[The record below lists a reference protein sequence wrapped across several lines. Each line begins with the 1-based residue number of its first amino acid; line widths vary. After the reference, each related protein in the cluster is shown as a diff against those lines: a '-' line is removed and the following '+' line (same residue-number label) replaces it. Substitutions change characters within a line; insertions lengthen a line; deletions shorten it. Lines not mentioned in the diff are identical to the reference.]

1 MNPNYAG
8 RSKLPENLKSLFR
21 TCAMMMPD
29 YNMIAEIYLFSV
41 GFHNARDL
49 SRKMVSSLLL
59 CSQQLSVQEHYDFGM
74 RTLKTILVAAGEIK
88 RKGGEKEEEVVM
100 KAIVEINLP
109 KFNSNDIPLFDNIIS
124 DLFQMETRVERKEEL
139 EQMVGKAAE
148 SLGLVDEGNI
158 TEKCIQLFNTLSV
171 RHGIM
176 LIGSAFTGLIQISSV
191 NLSYFC
197 LFI

>member
-41 GFHNARDL
+41 GFHYARDL
-49 SRKMVSSLLL
+49 SRKMVSSLHL

-74 RTLKTILVAAGEIK
+74 RALKTILVAAGEIK
-88 RKGGEKEEEVVM
+88 RKEGDNEEAIIM

-109 KFNSNDIPLFDNIIS
+109 KFNSEDVPLFNNIIS
-124 DLFQMETRVERKEEL
+124 DLFQMEASLERKEEL
-139 EQMVGKAAE
+139 ETKLGNAAE
-148 SLGLVDEGNI
+148 SLNLVDERNI
-158 TEKCIQLFNTLSV
+158 IEKCVQVFNTLSV

-176 LIGSAFTGLIQISSV
+176 LIGSAFTGIIKINTKGLDH
-191 NLSYFC
+191 F
-197 LFI
+197 F